1 MKAVYDINNKA
12 SLQRGAKY
20 YVNYCMGCHSLKYL
34 RYSNVAKDLDIDP
47 EIFEKNLI
55 FSSAKLILKIKRKN
69 VNEIIFLKFIIM

>member
-55 FSSAKLILKIKRKN
+55 FLLQSLVTI
-69 VNEIIFLKFIIM
+69 